1 MALPG
6 GTGVPT
12 TRTAAGSSLSSSSSY
27 QTSTSTKTSSQTSA
41 FSSTLSSTTTQS
53 TLSTGGASTSAAA
66 GSSTYTT
73 TSSTSTT
80 IVVTTTSTTRS
91 TTTAST
97 TPTTTTTT
105 TSTAEV
111 SWYFESATAVYN
123 GSTGD
128 TTITV
133 KVVDNGSYTISPS
146 RIHNVV
152 PAGTKLVGGWTAAYY
167 SSSGAYLCTAGT
179 GSGCSPDI
187 AGGGWVIVHMVV
199 SGATEGETL
208 SLTYSIGGGGGET
221 VTHTVSFTV
230 T

>member
-1 MALPG
+1 MRPLLAVIGVAVILAAAVVVVALPG

-12 TRTAAGSSLSSSSSY
+12 ARTSAGSSRSS
-27 QTSTSTKTSSQTSA
+27 
-41 FSSTLSSTTTQS
+41 
-53 TLSTGGASTSAAA
+53 STGGAFTSTAAE
-66 GSSTYTT
+66 SSTYTT
-73 TSSTSTT
+73 TSSTSTST
-80 IVVTTTSTTRS
+80 VVTTTSTTRS

-97 TPTTTTTT
+97 TSTTTATTP
-105 TSTAEV
+105 TSTTGT
-111 SWYFESATAVYN
+111 SWYFESVTAVYN

-128 TTITV
+128 TNITV

-152 PAGTKLVGGWTAAYY
+152 PSGTTLVGGWTAAYY

-208 SLTYSIGGGGGET
+208 SLTYSIGDGGGKT

-230 T
+230 S